1 MAPVTSSLFV
11 AVDPGGTTGVC
22 TLRPDPLYGFDV
34 SFREIPDRYEAE
46 ACVRDLVVG
55 VGPATVI
62 VERWDVRANT
72 HQLTNQDDPRYIIG
86 YVDGLCHQLPGVRY
100 VEQTPAQAKRFASD
114 EKLRRAGLYPVGLG
128 HARDAARHMLTFLVK
143 DRGPA
148 GVEMR
153 RRLLDS

>member
-1 MAPVTSSLFV
+1 VAPVTSSLFV

-86 YVDGLCHQLPGVRY
+86 YVDGLCHQCRVVSGGV
-100 VEQTPAQAKRFASD
+100 
-114 EKLRRAGLYPVGLG
+114 G
-128 HARDAARHMLTFLVK
+128 ARSGC
-143 DRGPA
+143 GPA
-148 GVEMR
+148 HVDVFGEG
-153 RRLLDS
+153 SWPCGC